1 MSGIY
6 IDIFSIFVAFL
17 RSTKHEGWV
26 NCYIVTIWWWCFGGS
41 GGGMESLTA
50 SYQKFNSIQQK
61 ALNKHL
67 MNPIWSLVHK
77 NTPIKVGRIFN
88 TSTAQGCIYMYI
100 ELFCYIYMY
109 YVVVCRCGYTI
120 ADLLTYLQPPCQLV
134 YISLASDALRHL
146 PPSPLSPEF
155 FISTEFLQHI
165 IPYIKWI
172 PQVF

>member
-41 GGGMESLTA
+41 GGGGMESLTA

-100 ELFCYIYMY
+100 ELFCYIYVLCCCMPVWLY
-109 YVVVCRCGYTI
+109 DCRLTH
-120 ADLLTYLQPPCQLV
+120 LLTTPLSASV
-134 YISLASDALRHL
+134 YIFGIRRS
-146 PPSPLSPEF
+146 SPLAAKPLVPRIF
-155 FISTEFLQHI
+155 H
-165 IPYIKWI
+165 
-172 PQVF
+172 